1 MNCRLNIC
9 KEKARNIRNLK
20 SKMKMENRTEISS
33 LGEFGLIDHLTQ
45 NIELQNAS
53 SIVGVGDDAAVIDHF
68 GKQTVVTTDL
78 LIEGVHFDLMY
89 TPLKHLGYKSV
100 IVNLSDVYAMNATP
114 TQITMSIGIS
124 NRFGVEALDE
134 FYEGV
139 YAACEKYGV
148 DLVGG
153 DTASSQKGFIISV
166 TAIGEVT
173 PDKFVKR
180 STAQKGDLLCVSGDL
195 GAAYLGLLFLEREKK
210 IFLESPSVQP
220 DLEGESYVV
229 GRLLK
234 PEARKNI
241 IDFLAEHS
249 IIPTSMMDISDGL
262 SSEII
267 HICKQSNLGCVL
279 YEEKIPVAEAT
290 KNAAF
295 KFEIDPTACALSG
308 GEDYELLFTIHQSD
322 YEKIVLSEEI
332 SVIGH
337 MTDAAEGA
345 KIITKGNNEFPIT
358 AQGWDAIEEK
368 LNSSMKILF
377 NMQCVREDWQ
387 LAPDS
392 HRDGNWQTANS
403 YSFGKG
409 FFFLPIV
416 YCLLSIA
423 YLQFLFRI

>member
-1 MNCRLNIC
+1 MS
-9 KEKARNIRNLK
+9 EQ
-20 SKMKMENRTEISS
+20 RTEIST
-33 LGEFGLIDHLTQ
+33 LGEFALIDHLTE

-68 GKQTVVTTDL
+68 GKQTVITTDL

-124 NRFGVEALDE
+124 NRFSLEAIDE

-166 TAIGEVT
+166 TAIGEIT

-180 STAQKGDLLCVSGDL
+180 SGAQKGDLLCVSGDL
-195 GAAYLGLLFLEREKK
+195 GAAYVGLLFLEREKK
-210 IFLESPSVQP
+210 IFMENPAIQP

-241 IDFLAEHS
+241 IEFFEEQS
-249 IIPTSMMDISDGL
+249 IIPTAMMDISDGL
-262 SSEII
+262 SSEIL
-267 HICKQSNLGCVL
+267 HICKQSELGCIL
-279 YEEKIPVAEAT
+279 YEEKIPIAEEM

-308 GEDYELLFTIHQSD
+308 GEDYELLFTISQVD
-322 YEKIVLSEEI
+322 YDKIVLSEEI
-332 SVIGH
+332 SVIGY
-337 MTDAAEGA
+337 MTDASEGS
-345 KIITKGNNEFPIT
+345 KIITKGNHTYPLT
-358 AQGWDAIEEK
+358 AQGWDALK
-368 LNSSMKILF
+368 K
-377 NMQCVREDWQ
+377 
-387 LAPDS
+387 
-392 HRDGNWQTANS
+392 
-403 YSFGKG
+403 
-409 FFFLPIV
+409 
-416 YCLLSIA
+416 
-423 YLQFLFRI
+423 